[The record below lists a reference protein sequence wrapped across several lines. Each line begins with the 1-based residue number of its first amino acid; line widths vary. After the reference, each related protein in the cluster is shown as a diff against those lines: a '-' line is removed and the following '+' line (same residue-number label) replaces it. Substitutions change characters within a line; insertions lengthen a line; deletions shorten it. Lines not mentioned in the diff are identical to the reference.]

1 MPLTN
6 TDIQGTPEYK
16 LKALYE
22 ELDASKAAYA
32 KAKAERE
39 RKVKAT
45 WRTPKY
51 IAAIAL
57 GSLSG
62 MVVLLGSLWFF
73 GSLAIGLLI
82 DSWKIA
88 AFPWSGP
95 FFPYAF
101 GVYLVSVLILIPCV
115 YVERKMNPEYHPVMI
130 PAGIRTEGA
139 IKEDIQALLK
149 RNPSLKTLNEELK
162 ADRSD
167 VLMQEMISVDNSKAA
182 VGLLGALLQLSY
194 IEQCILLDHIEDGM
208 TIEDLV
214 TSLKSSASHEAK
226 SIAKRIEALS
236 EELNGSGEQDMAN
249 VAEEMGIK
257 MPDTERKSMVDADI
271 EAVKQNVIMGISC
284 TKHPGEDAWEPT
296 ITAARLL
303 EKAEKAL
310 LRDADAYFAQRAAQ
324 EALSLLKANEP
335 QIKQLH
341 TLLEQEGSEDDR

>member
-62 MVVLLGSLWFF
+62 MVVGLGSLWFF

-149 RNPSLKTLNEELK
+149 RNPSLKTLKRRTESRSEMTAEKPPLSNQSEPSREAVANRLASLDDYGKLELFSTCHNCAKWQEVLFADNEHCIKPKKLEECAVERTELVN
-162 ADRSD
+162 R
-167 VLMQEMISVDNSKAA
+167 LI
-182 VGLLGALLQLSY
+182 ALL
-194 IEQCILLDHIEDGM
+194 
-208 TIEDLV
+208 T
-214 TSLKSSASHEAK
+214 
-226 SIAKRIEALS
+226 
-236 EELNGSGEQDMAN
+236 
-249 VAEEMGIK
+249 
-257 MPDTERKSMVDADI
+257 P
-271 EAVKQNVIMGISC
+271 
-284 TKHPGEDAWEPT
+284 
-296 ITAARLL
+296 
-303 EKAEKAL
+303 
-310 LRDADAYFAQRAAQ
+310 
-324 EALSLLKANEP
+324 
-335 QIKQLH
+335 
-341 TLLEQEGSEDDR
+341 EGSEK

>member
-62 MVVLLGSLWFF
+62 IVVGLGSLWFF

-149 RNPSLKTLNEELK
+149 RNPSLKTLNKELK
-162 ADRSD
+162 A
-167 VLMQEMISVDNSKAA
+167 
-182 VGLLGALLQLSY
+182 GL
-194 IEQCILLDHIEDGM
+194 
-208 TIEDLV
+208 
-214 TSLKSSASHEAK
+214 K
-226 SIAKRIEALS
+226 
-236 EELNGSGEQDMAN
+236 
-249 VAEEMGIK
+249 
-257 MPDTERKSMVDADI
+257 
-271 EAVKQNVIMGISC
+271 
-284 TKHPGEDAWEPT
+284 
-296 ITAARLL
+296 
-303 EKAEKAL
+303 
-310 LRDADAYFAQRAAQ
+310 
-324 EALSLLKANEP
+324 
-335 QIKQLH
+335 
-341 TLLEQEGSEDDR
+341 